1 MCCAGERHF
10 AHVEDAL
17 PAGSRSAA
25 QTGPSG
31 TFAARV
37 RVCVS
42 YARVVICGYVK
53 AITSKAVATLAS
65 SPAKQRA
72 WRSHSPPVAAMRVY
86 ALVGIAV
93 L

>member
-10 AHVEDAL
+10 AHVEDTL

-37 RVCVS
+37 RVCFT
-42 YARVVICGYVK
+42 YARVVIGGYVK
-53 AITSKAVATLAS
+53 AMTSQAVATIAS
-65 SPAKQRA
+65 SPAKQ
-72 WRSHSPPVAAMRVY
+72 
-86 ALVGIAV
+86 LV
-93 L
+93 